1 MIFFRTY
8 WYVVVLLVFALI
20 AAVVGV
26 GDVLANNDYSSFIFA
41 GICVALALIAYLLA
55 KRFG

>member
-1 MIFFRTY
+1 MIFFKTY

-20 AAVVGV
+20 AVVVGV
-26 GDVLANNDYSSFIFA
+26 GDVLANDDYSSFIFA
-41 GICVALALIAYLLA
+41 GICTTLALIIYLLA